1 MKSFFYLVLI
11 FFFSSCVNDYQETI
25 VDLSSYHIENGF
37 YIEALVAEPLIEA
50 PIAISFD
57 DLGRIWVLEMTG
69 YMRSLEG
76 INEEAPVGRI
86 VILEDKD
93 GDGIMDHTKV
103 FLDDLKLARA
113 LAHIGGGLLYAEP
126 PYLYYTEIKPD
137 LTPGKTIIV
146 DSEYAVGGNIEHQ
159 PNGLL
164 FNIDN
169 WVYSA
174 KASKRYRLKNDKWLI
189 EDTSFRGQWGISND
203 NMGRL
208 LYNDNS
214 NQVRGDWVLPNIL
227 NQNPVFKPEYAIGKN
242 LVKDQK
248 VYPQTA
254 TAVNRGYLPN
264 MLHED
269 GKQKRFTSAC
279 GPLYIE
285 GTLFPEDYQSNVLV
299 CAPEA
304 NLIKRNVLDF
314 DKLQISGKQAWE
326 NKEFISSSDEAF
338 RPVNLYNGPDGALYI
353 VDMHK
358 GIIQHKTYMT
368 SYLRDKY
375 IEKGLDTL
383 VGMGRVLKVSNSKNH
398 VHKNINLAV
407 LSSNELIDSLS
418 SKNIWI
424 RNRAQQLL
432 VYGKYD
438 TITEKLLSIIKN
450 DVNEITRIHALYT
463 LEGLKTLS
471 LSDIHISNILNQP
484 KLLSHFIKLHVET
497 QEKLK
502 NKDIEAL
509 MIKKVEMIDYH
520 LAYYLS
526 ASLNEE
532 NEDYLATLIKR
543 YRHKNWFLEPIL
555 SGVHLSENAVNNITN
570 TAFIGVKTK
579 IDSLKQAAKVKK
591 PQTNNTDGLTKG
603 RVLYAKHCATCHGPD
618 GNANNGLAPP
628 LLKSEYVSKDAAK
641 LVSILLYGLQ
651 GPITVNDKKYN
662 FSNAMPGI
670 GMNKNVSDED
680 IKDIGNYIRNAFTT
694 SPQSLTSKLVDSLR
708 NLPRPLDK
716 MYTEN
721 ELKETFSQN

>member
-1 MKSFFYLVLI
+1 MFC
-11 FFFSSCVNDYQETI
+11 SCANDYKETV
-25 VDLSSYHIENGF
+25 VDLSSYHVEDGF
-37 YIEALVAEPLIEA
+37 HMQALVSEPLIEA

-57 DLGRIWVLEMTG
+57 DLGRIWVLEMPG

-93 GDGIMDHTKV
+93 HDGIMDHTKV
-103 FLDDLKLARA
+103 FLDNLKLVRA
-113 LAHIGGGLLYAEP
+113 LAHIDGGLLYAEP

-137 LTPGKTIIV
+137 LTPGKTVVV
-146 DSEYAVGGNIEHQ
+146 DSNYAVGGNVEHQ

-169 WVYSA
+169 WIYSA
-174 KASKRYRLKNDKWLI
+174 KASKRYRLKNGKWLI
-189 EDTSFRGQWGISND
+189 ENTSFRGQWGITSD

-214 NQVRGDWVLPNIL
+214 NQIRGDWVIPNIL
-227 NQNPVFKPEYAIGKN
+227 NQNPVFKPKNAIGQN

-269 GKQKRFTSAC
+269 GKLKRFTSAC
-279 GPLYIE
+279 GPVYIE
-285 GTLFPEDYQSNVLV
+285 GRLFPEDYQTNVMV

-304 NLIKRNVLDF
+304 NLIKRNIINFKNL
-314 DKLQISGKQAWE
+314 KISGKQAWE
-326 NKEFISSSDEAF
+326 NKEFISSTDEAF

-353 VDMHK
+353 VDMHR

-383 VGMGRVLKVSNSKNH
+383 VGMGRILKVSNNKKQI
-398 VHKNINLAV
+398 HKNIDLSV
-407 LSSNELIDSLS
+407 LNSNQLIDLLS

-432 VYGKYD
+432 IYGEYGN
-438 TITEKLLSIIKN
+438 ITEQLLNIFKN
-450 DVNEITRIHALYT
+450 DTNEITRIHAFYV
-463 LEGLKTLS
+463 LEGLKKLS
-471 LSDIHISNILNQP
+471 LSDIKLPTLINQP
-484 KLLSHFIKLHVET
+484 KLVSHVLKLYVEM
-497 QEKLK
+497 EVILK
-502 NKDIEAL
+502 NNDLEAL
-509 MIKKVEMIDYH
+509 MAANNEMIDYH

-526 ASLNEE
+526 SRLDKVNEV
-532 NEDYLATLIKR
+532 YLSELMGR
-543 YRHKNWFLEPIL
+543 YHQEEWFLEPVF
-555 SGVHLSENAVNNITN
+555 SGIHFSEDALTNSSDNMLRNIRIKN
-570 TAFIGVKTK
+570 
-579 IDSLKQAAKVKK
+579 DSLKQLAKVKK
-591 PQTNNTDGLTKG
+591 PQTNNADGLTKG
-603 RVLYAKHCATCHGPD
+603 RLLYAKHCATCHGPD
-618 GNANNGLAPP
+618 GNGNNGLAPP
-628 LLKSEYVSKDAAK
+628 LLKSEYVSKDESK
-641 LVSILLYGLQ
+641 LASILLYGLQ
-651 GPITVNDKKYN
+651 GPITVNDKKYD
-662 FSNAMPGI
+662 FANAMPGI

-694 SPQSLTSKLVDSLR
+694 SPQSLTSKLIDSLR

-721 ELKETFSQN
+721 ELKETYSQN